1 VERRRREEEERKK
14 LIEVRETNLKSR
26 RRHRKN
32 LEVGV
37 ILKRIKSHH
46 DNGFGLV
53 W

>member
-1 VERRRREEEERKK
+1 VERRRREGEERKK
-14 LIEVRETNLKSR
+14 LVEVRETNLKSR

-37 ILKRIKSHH
+37 ILKKISHH
-46 DNGFGLV
+46 NNGFGLV